1 MGIKLDNKFLK
12 KGDKMSKEKIKEYI
26 GGNTEI
32 AVNLVDK
39 ILKDKR
45 LNKNIRMEYSRML
58 IDNAKQSNS
67 WVVASNSGWLTPA
80 TII

>member
-1 MGIKLDNKFLK
+1 MHLKVEIDVQFVGIKLDNKFLK

-58 IDNAKQSNS
+58 IDNAK
-67 WVVASNSGWLTPA
+67 
-80 TII
+80 

>member
-1 MGIKLDNKFLK
+1 
-12 KGDKMSKEKIKEYI
+12 
-26 GGNTEI
+26 
-32 AVNLVDK
+32 
-39 ILKDKR
+39 

>member
-1 MGIKLDNKFLK
+1 VGIKLDNKFLK

-58 IDNAKQSNS
+58 IDNAK
-67 WVVASNSGWLTPA
+67 
-80 TII
+80 

>member
-1 MGIKLDNKFLK
+1 
-12 KGDKMSKEKIKEYI
+12 MSKEKIKEYI

-67 WVVASNSGWLTPA
+67 
-80 TII
+80 